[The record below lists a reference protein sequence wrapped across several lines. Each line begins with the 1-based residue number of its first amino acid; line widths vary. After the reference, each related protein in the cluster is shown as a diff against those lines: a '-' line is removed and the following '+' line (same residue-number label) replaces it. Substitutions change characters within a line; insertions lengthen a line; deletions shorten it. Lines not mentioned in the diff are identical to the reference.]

1 MAYPSHKPTSR
12 NFTAGDYSFK
22 TFKSQSGK
30 EVRILYGDKRTGM
43 TLDLSYENI
52 ADTAADD
59 FVAHYDEVKGGFVT
73 FTLPSEFR
81 TGWSGTASAIDV
93 PTGNNWRYESPPSIT
108 AVRPGISSVTVKLL
122 GVL

>member
-1 MAYPSHKPTSR
+1 MAYPTYKPTSR
-12 NFTAGDYSFK
+12 NFSAGNYSYK

-30 EVRILYGDKRTGM
+30 ETRILYGDKRTGM

-52 ADTAADD
+52 ADTVADD
-59 FVAHYDEVKGGFVT
+59 FITHYDEVKGGFST
-73 FTLPSEFR
+73 FTLPNEVR
-81 TGWSGTASAIDV
+81 TGWSGTAGAIDV

-108 AVRPGISSVTVKLL
+108 SVRPGISSVTVKLV

>member
-1 MAYPSHKPTSR
+1 MAYPSLKPTSR
-12 NFTAGDYSFK
+12 NFSAGDYSYK

-52 ADTAADD
+52 TDSAADD
-59 FVAHYDEVKGGFVT
+59 FVAHYDEVKGGFGT

-108 AVRPGISSVTVKLL
+108 AVRPGISSVTVKLV

>member
-1 MAYPSHKPTSR
+1 MAYPSLKPTSR
-12 NFTAGDYSFK
+12 NFSAGDYSYK

-43 TLDLSYENI
+43 TLDLSYENVT
-52 ADTAADD
+52 DSAADD
-59 FVAHYDEVKGGFVT
+59 FVAHYDEVKGGFST
-73 FTLPSEFR
+73 FTLPSEVR
-81 TGWSGTASAIDV
+81 AGWSGTASAIDV

-108 AVRPGISSVTVKLL
+108 AVRPGISNVTVKLV

>member
-1 MAYPSHKPTSR
+1 MAYPSLKPTSR
-12 NFTAGDYSFK
+12 NFSAGDYSYK

-52 ADTAADD
+52 TDSAADD
-59 FVAHYDEVKGGFVT
+59 FVAHYDEVKGGFST
-73 FTLPSEFR
+73 FTLPSEVR
-81 TGWSGTASAIDV
+81 AGWSGTASAIDV

-108 AVRPGISSVTVKLL
+108 AVRPGISNVTVKLV